1 LDIYFGY
8 LTLSKFKILWDK
20 LIEWLI
26 KRFENLKTTKPI
38 VETKLPQPWLTEP
51 DPAIVDFV
59 DSDQLDLKKRS
70 KPKIKIGD
78 GYGNEWFVDKIN
90 AKNKIN

>member
-1 LDIYFGY
+1 
-8 LTLSKFKILWDK
+8 
-20 LIEWLI
+20 
-26 KRFENLKTTKPI
+26 
-38 VETKLPQPWLTEP
+38 
-51 DPAIVDFV
+51 VDFV